1 MASRTARPLHP
12 YAKQSAMFGILA
24 GLALILIWVYRIAT
38 GGVPELWDSMLQT
51 KLHVAIQMLTGVG
64 LIIAGWALW
73 AGRSWA
79 YKAFILA
86 NGMLIIAVINA
97 VSYYGDRGEMGFVL
111 FFVAVAIAAVFF
123 VIRAEE

>member
-1 MASRTARPLHP
+1 MARNPAAPIHP
-12 YAKQSAMFGILA
+12 YARQSAMFGILA
-24 GLALILIWVYRIAT
+24 GVAIILIWLYRIAT

-51 KLHVAIQMLTGVG
+51 KLHVLIQLLTGLF
-64 LIIAGWALW
+64 LIVSGWALW

-97 VSYYGDRGEMGFVL
+97 VSWYGDRGEMGFVL
-111 FFVAVAIAAVFF
+111 FFVAVAILAVFF
-123 VIRAEE
+123 VMRAEE

>member
-1 MASRTARPLHP
+1 MASRTGPIHP
-12 YAKQSAMFGILA
+12 YAKQSAVFGILA
-24 GLALILIWVYRIAT
+24 GIALILIWAYRIAT

-51 KLHVAIQMLTGVG
+51 KLHVLIQILTGLG
-64 LIIAGWALW
+64 LILAGWALW
-73 AGRSWA
+73 VGRSWA

-97 VSYYGDRGEMGFVL
+97 VAWYGDRGEMGFVY
-111 FFVAVAIAAVFF
+111 FFVAVAVAAVFF